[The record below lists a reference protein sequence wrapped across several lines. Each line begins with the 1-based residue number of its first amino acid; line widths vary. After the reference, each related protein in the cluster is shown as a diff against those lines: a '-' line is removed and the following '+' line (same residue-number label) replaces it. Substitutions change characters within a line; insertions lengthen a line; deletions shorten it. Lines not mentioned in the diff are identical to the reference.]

1 MFFQQM
7 NFLFSYKGLRA
18 YKAKF
23 ASHWEPRYVVYRN
36 VLDLPRLALAL
47 GKVSE
52 LQEEP
57 PWVHPGGGLGLF

>member
-1 MFFQQM
+1 MHSFFQRS

-23 ASHWEPRYVVYRN
+23 ATIWEPRYAVYRN
-36 VLDLPRLALAL
+36 VFDLPRLALAL

-52 LQEEP
+52 IND
-57 PWVHPGGGLGLF
+57 